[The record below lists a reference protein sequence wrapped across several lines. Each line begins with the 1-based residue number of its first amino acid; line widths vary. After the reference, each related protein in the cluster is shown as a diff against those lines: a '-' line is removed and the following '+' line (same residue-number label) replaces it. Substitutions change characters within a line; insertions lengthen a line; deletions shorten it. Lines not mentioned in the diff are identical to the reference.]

1 MAVDVDASEYQA
13 LAARLRGIDR
23 DLKARVRGRLQSI
36 GKPIGEEVIAEGS
49 GPMPRRGGLRA
60 HLMQGR
66 VGMTLGRD
74 RVSLRLGNRTGI
86 QLRPLNEGRLRH
98 RVFGSD
104 RWVVQ
109 SVRRDTYSDAFL
121 DRRAEVAADLMDE
134 VSALLKEVGRG

>member
-1 MAVDVDASEYQA
+1 MDVDASDYQI
-13 LAARLRGIDR
+13 LAARLRGVSGE
-23 DLKARVRGRLQSI
+23 LKARVRGRLQAI
-36 GKPIGEEVIAEGS
+36 GKPLGEEVIAEGS

-109 SVRRDTYSDAFL
+109 SVRPGTYSDAFL
-121 DRRAEVAADLMDE
+121 DRRAEVAADLVDE
-134 VSALLKEVGRG
+134 VSALLKEIGRG